1 MSRRYGGS
9 FFVRALLACVEAGCW
24 CLRGMSTWDAGTGV
38 GCLRGDAGTG
48 VVIQIVNRSVTH
60 WKQCVRLHL
69 IDPGIG

>member
-1 MSRRYGGS
+1 MAAHFCACFARMRRGG
-9 FFVRALLACVEAGCW
+9 VLVPAWDAYVGRE
-24 CLRGMSTWDAGTGV
+24 RGMPTW
-38 GCLRGDAGTG
+38 DAGTG

>member
-1 MSRRYGGS
+1 MRRGG
-9 FFVRALLACVEAGCW
+9 VLVPAWDAYVGRE
-24 CLRGMSTWDAGTGV
+24 RGMPTWDAGI
-38 GCLRGDAGTG
+38 G